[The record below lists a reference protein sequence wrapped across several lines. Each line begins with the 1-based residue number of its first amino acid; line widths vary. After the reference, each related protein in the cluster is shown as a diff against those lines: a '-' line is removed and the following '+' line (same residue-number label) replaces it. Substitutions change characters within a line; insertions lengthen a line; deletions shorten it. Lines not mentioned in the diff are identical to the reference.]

1 MSNAKEASEAEALGT
16 KVLNLC
22 RKKASE
28 KDLLTVL
35 EVRVCDEILN
45 SFSLSRERIQN
56 VCFFLSSV
64 YCCLGDQQTRFSIVR
79 FIRFSIRECDT
90 SIARH
95 ETYLV
100 IISVL

>member
-45 SFSLSRERIQN
+45 SLSLSLSRERERIQN

-64 YCCLGDQQTRFSIVR
+64 
-79 FIRFSIRECDT
+79 
-90 SIARH
+90 
-95 ETYLV
+95 
-100 IISVL
+100 

>member
-1 MSNAKEASEAEALGT
+1 MSNAKEASEAEALGM

-45 SFSLSRERIQN
+45 SFSLSREREREN
-56 VCFFLSSV
+56 SKCLFLSLFCVMLS
-64 YCCLGDQQTRFSIVR
+64 
-79 FIRFSIRECDT
+79 
-90 SIARH
+90 
-95 ETYLV
+95 
-100 IISVL
+100 

>member
-45 SFSLSRERIQN
+45 SFSLSLEREREFKMFVSFSLLFN
-56 VCFFLSSV
+56 V
-64 YCCLGDQQTRFSIVR
+64 
-79 FIRFSIRECDT
+79 
-90 SIARH
+90 
-95 ETYLV
+95 
-100 IISVL
+100 

>member
-45 SFSLSRERIQN
+45 SFSLSLERERERIQN

-64 YCCLGDQQTRFSIVR
+64 
-79 FIRFSIRECDT
+79 
-90 SIARH
+90 
-95 ETYLV
+95 
-100 IISVL
+100 

>member
-35 EVRVCDEILN
+35 EVRACDEIFL
-45 SFSLSRERIQN
+45 SLLSLSREIQ
-56 VCFFLSSV
+56 
-64 YCCLGDQQTRFSIVR
+64 
-79 FIRFSIRECDT
+79 
-90 SIARH
+90 
-95 ETYLV
+95 
-100 IISVL
+100 II

>member
-1 MSNAKEASEAEALGT
+1 MSNAKEASEAEALGM
-16 KVLNLC
+16 KVLHLC

-35 EVRVCDEILN
+35 EVRVWWDFEF

-64 YCCLGDQQTRFSIVR
+64 
-79 FIRFSIRECDT
+79 
-90 SIARH
+90 
-95 ETYLV
+95 
-100 IISVL
+100 